1 MDHLTTL
8 LIDAPLGD
16 HDAMDPDGGRTDRPG
31 TPTRRRATSPVMATL
46 RSLVPLIPVLI
57 TVVSLAACGADGA
70 PTADLGLSPA
80 GKAGQDLAIEKGCG
94 SCHGINGEG
103 AVAPAFQGLI
113 GRTITLN
120 DDSTVVA
127 DEAYVIE
134 SIREPNAK
142 RVDGYSLPMPQVNL
156 SDQELASIVTY
167 ITELSQPATTE
178 AP

>member
-1 MDHLTTL
+1 
-8 LIDAPLGD
+8 
-16 HDAMDPDGGRTDRPG
+16 
-31 TPTRRRATSPVMATL
+31 MATL
-46 RSLVPLIPVLI
+46 RSFAPLIPVVV
-57 TVVSLAACGADGA
+57 TVLGLAACGADGA
-70 PTADLGLSPA
+70 PTADLGLSAA

-103 AVAPAFQGLI
+103 GVAPAFQGLI
-113 GRTITLN
+113 GRTVTLS
-120 DDSTVVA
+120 DDTTLVA
-127 DEAYVIE
+127 DEAYVVE

-156 SDQELASIVTY
+156 SDEELASIVTY